1 MQQLLTLAWGHY
13 RDSARQAGFHCKLQQ
28 QRLRLQN
35 AKNTMT
41 FKAITTFNQLQLK
54 PLVIMACPPPLLSG
68 LAKKLVMSGDPRE
81 HQWLHQ
87 RLSLAVVK
95 RTTAST
101 LACVQVW
108 SNIICSLFFSCF
120 WCTDQYRCLPLAP
133 ISIYSHCLVNPPSFY
148 KFHCSHYCAVFLCAL
163 VEYLAN
169 YTTHNETAVWCYAP
183 HCLI

>member
-68 LAKKLVMSGDPRE
+68 LAKKLVISGDPRE

-108 SNIICSLFFSCF
+108 SNIICSLFLVAFDVLTNIAACH
-120 WCTDQYRCLPLAP
+120 LPLYQYIA
-133 ISIYSHCLVNPPSFY
+133 I
-148 KFHCSHYCAVFLCAL
+148 AL
-163 VEYLAN
+163 
-169 YTTHNETAVWCYAP
+169 
-183 HCLI
+183 